1 MQMYEM
7 FDLID
12 TNFAFLPGEL
22 KFNINRTYVSNT
34 YKIK

>member
-7 FDLID
+7 FDLIV
-12 TNFAFLPGEL
+12 TNFAFLPSEF
-22 KFNINRTYVSNT
+22 KFNINWAYVSNT

>member
-7 FDLID
+7 FDLIG

-22 KFNINRTYVSNT
+22 KFNINWAYVSKA